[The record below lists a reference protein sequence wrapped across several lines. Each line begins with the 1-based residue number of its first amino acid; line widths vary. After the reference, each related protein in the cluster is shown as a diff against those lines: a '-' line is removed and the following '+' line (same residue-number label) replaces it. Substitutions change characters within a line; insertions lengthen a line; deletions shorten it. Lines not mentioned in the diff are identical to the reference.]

1 MKNLITLVLAGVIMF
16 VLIIGIVLLLA
27 VGLQYVLQF
36 IPCEALV
43 YAETFLLLGIFMLIA
58 YMAIQGKITMK

>member
-1 MKNLITLVLAGVIMF
+1 MKNLITLVLVGVIMF

>member
-43 YAETFLLLGIFMLIA
+43 YAETFLLLGVFMLIA